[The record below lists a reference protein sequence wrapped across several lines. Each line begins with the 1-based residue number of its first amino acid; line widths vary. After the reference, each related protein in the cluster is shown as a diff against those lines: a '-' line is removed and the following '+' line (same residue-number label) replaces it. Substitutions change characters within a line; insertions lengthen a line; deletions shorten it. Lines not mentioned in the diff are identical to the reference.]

1 MPSKLKV
8 DQLTTTSETG
18 DLSFV
23 GSIGIDMS
31 ASTKGL
37 VLPKGTTAQ
46 RPTSGL
52 TAGLQRY
59 NTDLKAIEY
68 YTGTEWR
75 STVTTAASDNVV
87 VGMEYK
93 IWTTSFTQTT
103 TYVYEKVPG
112 STLTF
117 TTKETGSSFLLLQDM
132 AVYIVGSSSGG
143 SNGAFFWNNTLV
155 GGAHQSSSPG
165 VSNSSLSDSWMGGM
179 HSGLVSSYNHKRI
192 ATYSP
197 NLAAGTSVTVDAGI
211 GTWGGGTNYVN
222 YPGYDINS
230 SMVVIEYKNR

>member
-31 ASTKGL
+31 ASTKGM

-46 RPTSGL
+46 RPTTGL

-87 VGMEYK
+87 IGMQYV
-93 IWTTSFTQTT
+93 IWSNSFQQTL
-103 TYVYEKVPG
+103 TYAYEKVTG
-112 STLTF
+112 GTLTF
-117 TTKETGSSFLLLQDM
+117 TTKETGSSFLLLQDLS
-132 AVYIVGSSSGG
+132 VYIGGTSGG

-155 GGAHQSSSPG
+155 GGGHQSSSPA
-165 VSNSSLSDSWMGGM
+165 VSNSTLADSWMGGM
-179 HSGLVSSYNHKRI
+179 HSGIVSSYNHKRI

-197 NLAAGTSVTVDAGI
+197 NLAAGTSVTVDSAMGS
-211 GTWGGGTNYVN
+211 WGNTSNWCN
-222 YPGYDINS
+222 YPGYSINS